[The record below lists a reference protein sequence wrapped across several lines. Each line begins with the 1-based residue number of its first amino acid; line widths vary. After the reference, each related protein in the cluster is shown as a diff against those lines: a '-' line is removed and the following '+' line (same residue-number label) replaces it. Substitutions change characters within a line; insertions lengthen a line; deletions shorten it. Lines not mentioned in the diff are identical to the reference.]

1 MGSIY
6 DCMDYVITKEQ
17 LTTFLRRR
25 FSYDELDG
33 ILNSVKER
41 IDMGDD
47 VEDVIYDVVRN
58 TIAMKNFN
66 DINDNGTEQDY
77 WNSYLRYETP
87 LLKFIESFFN
97 LD

>member
-1 MGSIY
+1 
-6 DCMDYVITKEQ
+6 MDYVITKEQ